1 MATKRD
7 YYEVLGVSKTA
18 TEDEIKKA
26 YRKLAMKYHPDHNKE
41 PGAEEKFKEINE
53 AQSVLLDAQK
63 RAAYDRYGHSA
74 VDGSAPGAGGFDGGF
89 GGAGFGFD
97 GVDLGDIFSSFFG
110 GGARGGRSAS
120 SSEPRKGA
128 DRYIQLNIDFM
139 DSVFGKKVTIPFT
152 YDELCSSCNGT
163 GAKSASDFITCPT
176 CNGRGRVVTEQRTIL
191 GIMRN
196 ETVCS
201 HCKGKGKIVKE
212 KCSTCNGSGYT
223 KKKTDLDITVPA
235 GISSGQQLRVAGK
248 GEKGINGGPNGDLY
262 IEIQVKKHDLFE
274 RRGKD
279 VYMTLEL
286 SNIDAIL
293 GATIDVPTPYGD
305 VELAIPEGSQYGDVL
320 KIKGK
325 GFKDLKSS
333 STGDQYV
340 TLKVTNPKK
349 LSKEERELY
358 VKLRSLQGGN
368 SLFEKFKKSFK
379 K

>member
-18 TEDEIKKA
+18 SEDEIKKA

-74 VDGSAPGAGGFDGGF
+74 VDGSAPGAGGFN
-89 GGAGFGFD
+89 GGAGFGFED
-97 GVDLGDIFSSFFG
+97 IDLGDIFGSFFG
-110 GGARGGRSAS
+110 GGARRSSANNTS
-120 SSEPRKGA
+120 PRQGA

-139 DSVFGKKVTIPFT
+139 DSIFGKKVTIPFT
-152 YDELCSSCNGT
+152 YDEVCTSCNGS
-163 GAKSASDFITCPT
+163 GAKSAADFITCPT

-196 ETVCS
+196 EQACS
-201 HCKGKGKIVKE
+201 HCRGKGKIVKE
-212 KCSTCNGSGYT
+212 KCPTCSGSGYN
-223 KKKTDLDITVPA
+223 KKKTDLEINVPA

-248 GEKGINGGPNGDLY
+248 GERGVNGGPNGDLY
-262 IEIQVKKHDLFE
+262 IEIQVKKHDVFE
-274 RRGKD
+274 RKGKD
-279 VYMTLEL
+279 IYTTLEISCL
-286 SNIDAIL
+286 DAIL
-293 GATIDVPTPYGD
+293 GANITTPTVYGD
-305 VELAIPEGSQYGDVL
+305 VELNIPEGSQFGDVI

-325 GFKDLKSS
+325 GVKDVRSS

-340 TLKVTNPKK
+340 TLKVVNPKK
-349 LSKEERELY
+349 LSKEEKELY
-358 VKLRSLQGGN
+358 TKLRSMQGGN
-368 SLFEKFKKSFK
+368 TLFDKFKNAFK

>member
-18 TEDEIKKA
+18 SEDEIKKA

-74 VDGSAPGAGGFDGGF
+74 VDGSAPGAGGFN
-89 GGAGFGFD
+89 GGAGFGFED
-97 GVDLGDIFSSFFG
+97 IDLGDIFGSFFG
-110 GGARGGRSAS
+110 GGARRGSANNNS
-120 SSEPRKGA
+120 PRQGA

-139 DSVFGKKVTIPFT
+139 DSIFGKKVTIPFT
-152 YDELCSSCNGT
+152 YDEVCSTCNGS

-196 ETVCS
+196 EQVCS

-212 KCSTCNGSGYT
+212 KCPTCNGNGYN
-223 KKKTDLDITVPA
+223 KKKTDLEINVPA

-248 GEKGINGGPNGDLY
+248 GERGINGGPNGDLY
-262 IEIQVKKHDLFE
+262 IEIQVKKHDIFE
-274 RRGKD
+274 RKGKD
-279 VYMTLEL
+279 IYTNLEISCL
-286 SNIDAIL
+286 DAIL
-293 GATIDVPTPYGD
+293 GATITTPTVYGD
-305 VELAIPEGSQYGDVL
+305 VDLTIPEGSQYGDVI

-325 GFKDLKSS
+325 GVKDVRSS

-340 TLKVTNPKK
+340 TLKVVNPKK
-349 LSKEERELY
+349 LSKEEKELY
-358 VKLRSLQGGN
+358 TKLRSMQGGN
-368 SLFEKFKKSFK
+368 TLFDKFKNAFK

>member
-18 TEDEIKKA
+18 SEDEIKKA

-74 VDGSAPGAGGFDGGF
+74 VDGSAPGAGGGF
-89 GGAGFGFD
+89 NGGAGFGFED
-97 GVDLGDIFSSFFG
+97 IDLGDIFGSFFG
-110 GGARGGRSAS
+110 GGARRGSAANNS
-120 SSEPRKGA
+120 PRQGA

-152 YDELCSSCNGT
+152 YDEVCSSCNGS

-196 ETVCS
+196 EQACS

-212 KCSTCNGSGYT
+212 KCPTCNGNGYN
-223 KKKTDLDITVPA
+223 KKKTDLDINVPA

-248 GEKGINGGPNGDLY
+248 GERGINGGPNGDLY
-262 IEIQVKKHDLFE
+262 IEIQVKKHDIFE
-274 RRGKD
+274 RKGKD
-279 VYMTLEL
+279 IYTTLEISCL
-286 SNIDAIL
+286 DAIL
-293 GATIDVPTPYGD
+293 GATISTPTVYGD
-305 VELAIPEGSQYGDVL
+305 VDLTIPEGSQYGDVI

-325 GFKDLKSS
+325 GVKDIRSS

-340 TLKVTNPKK
+340 TLKVVNPKK
-349 LSKEERELY
+349 LSKEEKELY
-358 VKLRSLQGGN
+358 SKLRNMQGGN
-368 SLFEKFKKSFK
+368 NLFDRFKNAFKK
-379 K
+379 

>member
-18 TEDEIKKA
+18 SEDEIKKA

-74 VDGSAPGAGGFDGGF
+74 VDGSAPGAGGFN
-89 GGAGFGFD
+89 GGAGFGFED
-97 GVDLGDIFSSFFG
+97 IDLGDIFGSFFG
-110 GGARGGRSAS
+110 GGARRSSANNTS
-120 SSEPRKGA
+120 PRQGA

-139 DSVFGKKVTIPFT
+139 DSIFGKKVTIPFT
-152 YDELCSSCNGT
+152 YDEVCTSCNGS

-196 ETVCS
+196 EQACS
-201 HCKGKGKIVKE
+201 HCRGKGKIVKE
-212 KCSTCNGSGYT
+212 KCPTCGGSGYN
-223 KKKTDLDITVPA
+223 KKKTDLEINVPA

-248 GEKGINGGPNGDLY
+248 GERGVNGGPNGDLY
-262 IEIQVKKHDLFE
+262 IEIQVKKHDIFE
-274 RRGKD
+274 RKGKD
-279 VYMTLEL
+279 IYSTLEISCL
-286 SNIDAIL
+286 DAIL
-293 GATIDVPTPYGD
+293 GANITTPTVYGD
-305 VELAIPEGSQYGDVL
+305 VELNIPEGSQYGDVI

-325 GFKDLKSS
+325 GVKDVRSS

-340 TLKVTNPKK
+340 TLKVVNPKK
-349 LSKEERELY
+349 LSKEEKELY
-358 VKLRSLQGGN
+358 AKLRSLQGGN
-368 SLFEKFKKSFK
+368 TLFDKFKNAFK